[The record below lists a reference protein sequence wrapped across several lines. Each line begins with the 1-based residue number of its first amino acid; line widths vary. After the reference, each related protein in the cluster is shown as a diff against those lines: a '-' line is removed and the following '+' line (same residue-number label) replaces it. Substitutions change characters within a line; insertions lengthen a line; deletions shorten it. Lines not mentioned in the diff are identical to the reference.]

1 MNMFFRNATE
11 NEVEILTRMSRESFL
26 SDTAFGGS
34 GGPTGYDDFDYRK
47 STKLSISCEADA
59 FLNLHIDN

>member
-26 SDTAFGGS
+26 SDTAFGGAIL
-34 GGPTGYDDFDYRK
+34 K
-47 STKLSISCEADA
+47 
-59 FLNLHIDN
+59 IDKGCLYI